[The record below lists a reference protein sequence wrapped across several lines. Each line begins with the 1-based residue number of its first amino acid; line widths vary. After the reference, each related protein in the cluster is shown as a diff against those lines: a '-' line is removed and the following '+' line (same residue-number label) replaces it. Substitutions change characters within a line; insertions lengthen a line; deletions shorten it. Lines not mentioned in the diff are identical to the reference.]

1 MMLTDTEIKTT
12 GFRALVA
19 ALGDVEAEKFITLIR
34 REPFDYTKWRQT
46 LWPDK
51 TVEEISQA
59 AMKQRHATGRDRQ

>member
-12 GFRALVA
+12 GFRALVTV
-19 ALGDVEAEKFITLIR
+19 LGDVDAEKFITLIR
-34 REPFDYTKWRQT
+34 REPFDYTKWHRS

-59 AMKQRHATGRDRQ
+59 AMKQRQRSQQ